1 MESHISKTARC
12 GTRPLLDHAIVTSK
26 RNKMQSSP
34 CLCGAG
40 ALARELPAHPRTVR
54 GVPQVSLLTP
64 GKVRLFSITP
74 SLRAGAI
81 ECSLAQLRSSGAGRV
96 AQVRALVLGANPS
109 TPLRAGSGI
118 RNILSGPPC
127 ACLSRSR
134 AVHSDSISTT
144 PFFSQRRMTETAPL
158 PISRFQDQPPLHWI
172 AMNITQ
178 LLAKLAL
185 LAVIVALLPKCASPQ
200 AFGEGQLK

>member
-1 MESHISKTARC
+1 MSHF
-12 GTRPLLDHAIVTSK
+12 
-26 RNKMQSSP
+26 P
-34 CLCGAG
+34 CPVY
-40 ALARELPAHPRTVR
+40 R
-54 GVPQVSLLTP
+54 VPQVSLLTP

-185 LAVIVALLPKCASPQ
+185 LAVIVALLPKCRLAPKTRARTWATSLFPRCCIR
-200 AFGEGQLK
+200 GKDPELCHPRLHLPH